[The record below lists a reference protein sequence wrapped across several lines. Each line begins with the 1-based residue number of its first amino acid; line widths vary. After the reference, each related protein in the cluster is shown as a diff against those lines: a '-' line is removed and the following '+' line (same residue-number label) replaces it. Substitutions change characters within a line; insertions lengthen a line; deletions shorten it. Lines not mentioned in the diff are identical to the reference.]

1 MWGPGCPVV
10 WFLVDEKVGARW
22 CHRVCG
28 EIILSEDLGIGG
40 ELGVDAGCPQEVKGD
55 DRLGNEFIP
64 QVHWECR
71 VSGGQTGYEVIF
83 EGAYG
88 TFCGV
93 GSVYA
98 WGYKLILDILC
109 IHISFQNGGEFVV
122 HSLKFGT

>member
-1 MWGPGCPVV
+1 MRKWVPGGATGCAEKLYCPNTWAYAESWV
-10 WFLVDEKVGARW
+10 LMRD
-22 CHRVCG
+22 
-28 EIILSEDLGIGG
+28 
-40 ELGVDAGCPQEVKGD
+40 VKGD

-71 VSGGQTGYEVIF
+71 ISSGQTGYEIVF

-93 GSVYA
+93 GPVYA
-98 WGYKLILDILC
+98 WGYQLILDIFC
-109 IHISFQNGGEFVV
+109 IHISLQRNGGAFVV